1 MSKMAT
7 EDIELKGEANMKTEN
22 SQQSSEGEIM
32 SQSTQKYAGK
42 QTRDPL
48 AQKEPN
54 VQINIS
60 EHGTGLNENG
70 NIEIPI
76 SVVNDNCVDSSTSLE
91 LIRNTDSEV
100 SLESH
105 PSCLLIGSQA
115 YDKVS
120 SENNVCDVHNIALNS
135 EKTMEETE
143 LENKTQQI
151 EMKRLFDGG
160 TDTIKAKEETV
171 EQATQDHKTVKISGN
186 EENRDLEEMC
196 KEISEAI
203 ETVTKRK
210 RLYSEER
217 ESENIGKGSE
227 SGINPW
233 AYHEE
238 EKHES
243 GLDMVVIEEEAS
255 SEEMED
261 SSGEDDKLSSP
272 SSTQEQIESPPVCD
286 SCGVVTETQEPSMTQ
301 QVLCAEGTVKQIY
314 PLPPGQPLLQREKV
328 FFHLSVKEQQETL
341 QRLKDLQR
349 EAEMKCASDRRRQML
364 RFQERL
370 SIARIRRSQ
379 EDLLGT
385 SPSASPLLSPEPSP
399 QGDTEHQKTAVRE
412 HLERVKRER
421 TNIMQTKR
429 ERNTSTFRELLDPV
443 LTRSE
448 CEDGEVGLRG
458 TEGV

>member
-1 MSKMAT
+1 
-7 EDIELKGEANMKTEN
+7 
-22 SQQSSEGEIM
+22 
-32 SQSTQKYAGK
+32 
-42 QTRDPL
+42 
-48 AQKEPN
+48 
-54 VQINIS
+54 
-60 EHGTGLNENG
+60 
-70 NIEIPI
+70 
-76 SVVNDNCVDSSTSLE
+76 
-91 LIRNTDSEV
+91 
-100 SLESH
+100 
-105 PSCLLIGSQA
+105 
-115 YDKVS
+115 
-120 SENNVCDVHNIALNS
+120 
-135 EKTMEETE
+135 MEETE

-171 EQATQDHKTVKISGN
+171 EQATQDHKTVKIWGN
-186 EENRDLEEMC
+186 EENRDLEE
-196 KEISEAI
+196 ISETI

-210 RLYSEER
+210 RLNSEER
-217 ESENIGKGSE
+217 ESENIRKGSE

-238 EKHES
+238 KHES
-243 GLDMVVIEEEAS
+243 GLDRVVIEEEAS

-261 SSGEDDKLSSP
+261 SSGEDDRLMSSE

-286 SCGVVTETQEPSMTQ
+286 SCGVVMETQEPSMTQ

-328 FFHLSVKEQQETL
+328 FFHLSVKEQQETM

-370 SIARIRRSQ
+370 SIARIRKSQ

-448 CEDGEVGLRG
+448 CEDGGAGLRG